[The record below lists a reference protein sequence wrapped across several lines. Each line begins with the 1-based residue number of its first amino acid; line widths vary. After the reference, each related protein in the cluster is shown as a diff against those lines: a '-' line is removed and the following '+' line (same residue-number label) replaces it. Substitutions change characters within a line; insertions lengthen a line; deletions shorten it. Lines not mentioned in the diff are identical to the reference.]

1 MPYLADSFVE
11 ALKRVV
17 GLDPYVLDAV
27 RISLTCAVTATIFG
41 TLIGVPIGA
50 ALGLKR
56 FRGRSAAVIGV
67 NALMAT
73 PTVVVGL
80 LVYSFICR
88 RGPLGPL
95 GLLFTPSAIIIGQAL
110 LVTPIVA
117 SLTISALQ
125 QLSPSAVKTVATLG
139 ITGVRSALILLREAR
154 AGVGAA
160 VVTGFA
166 RAVGE
171 VGVAMM
177 LGGNILYSTRTIT
190 TAIALETSKGAFEV
204 AIALGLILL
213 FIAYVANLTF
223 QVLQSGTLVRDGRT
237 I

>member
-1 MPYLADSFVE
+1 MPYLVDSLVE
-11 ALKRVV
+11 ALKRIV

-27 RISLTCAVTATIFG
+27 RISMICSVMATIFG
-41 TLIGVPIGA
+41 SLIGLPVGV
-50 ALGLKR
+50 ALALKR
-56 FRGRSAAVIGV
+56 FRGRSAAVVGV

-88 RGPLGPL
+88 SGPIGPL
-95 GLLFTPSAIIIGQAL
+95 GLLFTPSAIIIGQSL
-110 LVTPIVA
+110 LVAPIVA
-117 SLTISALQ
+117 SLTRSALE
-125 QLSPSAVKTVATLG
+125 QLSPSALKTTATLG
-139 ITGVRSALILLREAR
+139 ITGARRAFVLLREAR

-160 VVTGFA
+160 TVTGFS

-190 TAIALETSKGAFEV
+190 TAMALETSKGAFEV
-204 AIALGLILL
+204 AIALGLILIL
-213 FIAYVANLTF
+213 IAYMANAIF
-223 QVLQSGTLVRDGRT
+223 QILQSSAYGRA